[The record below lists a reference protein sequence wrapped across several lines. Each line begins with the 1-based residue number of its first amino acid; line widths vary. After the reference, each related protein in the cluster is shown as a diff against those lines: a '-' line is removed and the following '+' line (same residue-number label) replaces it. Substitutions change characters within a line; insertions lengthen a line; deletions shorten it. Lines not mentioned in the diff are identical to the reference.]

1 MQDIKNNTA
10 IDLRIDNAQIA
21 DVFSGTFFHGSV
33 CVHKGIIVGFSEDM
47 YAKKVLDAENAY
59 LLPAFFDAHVH
70 IESSMLVRKNLRNWS
85 FLSEPEPLSP
95 TLMK

>member
-1 MQDIKNNTA
+1 MLNYSKIQDIMQDIKNNTA

-47 YAKKVLDAENAY
+47 
-59 LLPAFFDAHVH
+59 
-70 IESSMLVRKNLRNWS
+70 
-85 FLSEPEPLSP
+85 
-95 TLMK
+95 